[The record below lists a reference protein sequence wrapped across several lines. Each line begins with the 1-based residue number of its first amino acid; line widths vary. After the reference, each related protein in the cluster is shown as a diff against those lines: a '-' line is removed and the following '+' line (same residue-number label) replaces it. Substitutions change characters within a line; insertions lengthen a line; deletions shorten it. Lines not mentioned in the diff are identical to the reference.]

1 MKHDVTMKR
10 KSCIFLSS
18 LFLLTMGGNAA
29 LGAPLIDNTFDGVA
43 NDTGPAWG
51 SYSWGHYSSADPS
64 TGVLALAPA
73 NHYRVGLSTTST
85 VDASAAAGFTATWS
99 VTSSNVTSAAV
110 TEAGWFFGVST
121 APNGSNNLWDDSPG
135 FSFGVLMS
143 SAHFSDWV
151 VVDHDD
157 NSVETQHAMAGA
169 IPSDASMQDGF
180 TLSITLNSDDTWE
193 VTTTGLS
200 NTSTSTG
207 SLSSNVTY
215 SDLAGSLLATTHL
228 QGSELT
234 YSVDQATLTAVPE
247 PGSLALM
254 GLGGLLIARRRRN
267 A

>member
-1 MKHDVTMKR
+1 MKNRRNTAVPM
-10 KSCIFLSS
+10 L
-18 LFLLTMGGNAA
+18 MVAVMVVAA
-29 LGAPLIDNTFDGVA
+29 QTPVWGAVLIDNNFDGVA
-43 NDTGPAWG
+43 DDIGPSFANR
-51 SYSWGHYSSADPS
+51 SWGDSSNANPN
-64 TGVLALAPA
+64 TGVLQLDDR

-85 VDASAAAGFTATWS
+85 VDASSAPGFTATWS
-99 VTSSNVTSAAV
+99 VSSSNVTSAAV

-121 APNGSNNLWDDSPG
+121 ATNGSNNLWDDSPG

-151 VVDHDD
+151 VVDHSDT
-157 NSVETQHAMAGA
+157 SIETQHAMAGV

-200 NTSTSTG
+200 NTSTHTG

-228 QGSELT
+228 QGGNLT
-234 YSVDQATLTAVPE
+234 YTVTRATLTTVPE
-247 PGSLALM
+247 PASLALI
-254 GLGGLLIARRRRN
+254 GLGGLMMIRRRRN
-267 A
+267 